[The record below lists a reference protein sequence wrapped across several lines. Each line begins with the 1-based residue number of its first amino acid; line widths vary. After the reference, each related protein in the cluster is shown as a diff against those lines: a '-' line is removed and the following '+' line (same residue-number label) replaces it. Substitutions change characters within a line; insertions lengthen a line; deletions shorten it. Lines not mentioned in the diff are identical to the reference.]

1 MKPLSQ
7 SASLDPVARRVR
19 EIGALIEKREGLSA
33 EQAALNLLK
42 SHPNRPD
49 VHNILG
55 VAYVQLKRR
64 GRAVPHFEAA
74 VKAEPNNPVYLNN
87 LGRVYLELELIE
99 LALPPLNRA
108 LAFDPRLSETL
119 WAIGEYYRD
128 VGKAEMGLPY
138 LDRGLKVDPSNLMI
152 KEARA
157 HSLEALGR
165 VDEAKN
171 VFEDILKDGRVKGV
185 ALARLAEIGNPTIES
200 PYFVEASK
208 MLQMPDLTDSA
219 RSQLH
224 TALAHFYENPGEL
237 EKAFE

>member
-87 LGRVYLELELIE
+87 LGRLYLDLDLIE

-108 LAFDPRLSETL
+108 LAMNPRLSESL

-128 VGKAEMGLPY
+128 VGKAELGLPY
-138 LDRGLKVDPSNLMI
+138 FERALRGDPENLLI
-152 KEARA
+152 KGSRGE
-157 HSLEALGR
+157 SLEA
-165 VDEAKN
+165 
-171 VFEDILKDGRVKGV
+171 
-185 ALARLAEIGNPTIES
+185 
-200 PYFVEASK
+200 
-208 MLQMPDLTDSA
+208 
-219 RSQLH
+219 
-224 TALAHFYENPGEL
+224 
-237 EKAFE
+237 